1 MQPTWSTACPDWEQR
16 ITSGQS
22 LIPFAPLFEA
32 EAAAAMAIFRDLR
45 IVDVLNSPTMAQS
58 NREWIF
64 DFAQAIFGAYEHE
77 TGRRLIREFFL
88 LISKKNGKSTS
99 AAGIMI
105 TALLRNWRKSAEY
118 LILAPTLE
126 VANNSFFP
134 ARDMIKADPELAEIL
149 KIQENLK
156 TITHLLTGA
165 TLKVIAADN
174 DTVSGKKATGVLIDE
189 LWLFGKRANA
199 ENMLREATGGLVS
212 RPEGFVVYLS
222 TQSDEP
228 PSGIFRQKLNYFRQV
243 RDGKILDPRSL
254 PVLYEFPE
262 PMLKEKAYLQP
273 ENFGVTNPN
282 LGLSVDTQWLSD
294 KLTEAQNSSE
304 SSLNGFVAKHLNIE
318 MGGGS
323 TSDAWSGAEDW
334 AFSADESLT
343 FDSLLERSEVIVAGI
358 DGGGSD
364 DLMGLCLL
372 GRERGTRHWLV
383 WTHAW
388 CERKVLERRKQI
400 AAQLLDYEQ
409 QGDLTIV
416 DRLGDDITQLV
427 AYVAKVDAAR
437 LLPETGAVGLDP
449 YGVGAVIDALAAS
462 GIGEDRIQAVSQGF
476 KLQGAILTVERKLSD
491 GTLRH
496 AGRPLMAWCVG
507 NAKTEMRGNATM
519 ITKQASGRAKIDPL
533 MATFDAVA
541 LMSNNPETGG
551 SVYSADRGLV
561 VFG

>member
-1 MQPTWSTACPDWEQR
+1 MPDWSTACPDWETR

-22 LIPFAPLFEA
+22 LIPFAPLFPQEA
-32 EAAAAMAIFRDLR
+32 EAAMQIFRDLK
-45 IVDVLNSPTMAQS
+45 IVDVLNSPTIAES
-58 NREWIF
+58 NRDWIF
-64 DFAQAIFGAYEHE
+64 DFASAIFGAYEHD
-77 TGRRLIREFFL
+77 TGRRLIREFML

-105 TALLRNWRKSAEY
+105 TALLRNWRQSAEY

-189 LWLFGKRANA
+189 LWLFGKRAHA

-222 TQSDEP
+222 TQSDEA
-228 PSGIFRQKLNYFRQV
+228 PSGIFRQKLNYFRSV
-243 RDGKILDPRSL
+243 RDGKIIDPRSL
-254 PVLYEFPE
+254 PVLYEFPK
-262 PMLKEKAYLQP
+262 PMLEAKSYLEP
-273 ENFGVTNPN
+273 RHFGVTNPN
-282 LGLSVDTQWLSD
+282 LGLSVDNQWLQD
-294 KLTEAQNSSE
+294 KLTEAQNASE
-304 SSLNGFVAKHLNIE
+304 ASLNGFLAKHLNIE
-318 MGGGS
+318 LGGGS

-334 AFSADESLT
+334 PFAADLTLT
-343 FDSLLERSEVIVAGI
+343 FDELLERSEVIVAGI

-364 DLMGLCLL
+364 DLMGLALI
-372 GRERGTRHWLV
+372 GRERGTRDWLV

-388 CERKVLERRKQI
+388 CERKVLERRKNI
-400 AAQLLDYEQ
+400 AAQLQDYANE
-409 QGDLTIV
+409 GDLTIV
-416 DRLGDDITQLV
+416 DRLGADIKQMV
-427 AYVAKVDAAR
+427 EIVAKVAAAG

-449 YGVGAVIDALAAS
+449 YGVGAVIDALAAA
-462 GIGEDRIQAVSQGF
+462 GIGEDRVQAVSQGF
-476 KLQGAILTVERKLSD
+476 KLQGAILTTERKLSD
-491 GTLRH
+491 GSFRH
-496 AGRPLMAWCVG
+496 AGRPMMAWCVG
-507 NAKTEMRGNATM
+507 NAKIEMRGNAAM

-533 MATFDAVA
+533 MAIFDAVA

>member
-1 MQPTWSTACPDWEQR
+1 MPDWSTACPDWEAR
-16 ITSGQS
+16 LVAGQS
-22 LIPFAPLFEA
+22 LIPFAPLFPQEA
-32 EAAAAMAIFRDLR
+32 DAAMAIFRDLK
-45 IVDVLNSPTMAQS
+45 IVDVLNSPTMAES
-58 NREWIF
+58 NRAWIF
-64 DFAQAIFGAYEHE
+64 DFASAIFGAYEHE

-189 LWLFGKRANA
+189 LWLFGKRAHA

-228 PSGIFRQKLNYFRQV
+228 PSGVFKQKLDYFRNV
-243 RDGKILDPRSL
+243 RDGKIVDPRSL
-254 PVLYEFPE
+254 PVLYEFPKA
-262 PMLKEKAYLQP
+262 MLDAKAYLEP
-273 ENFGVTNPN
+273 ENFYITNPN
-282 LGLSVDTQWLSD
+282 LGLSVYPEWMSD
-294 KLTEAQNSSE
+294 KLTEAQNATE
-304 SSLNGFVAKHLNIE
+304 ASLNGWLAKHLNVQI
-318 MGGGS
+318 GGGS

-334 AFSADESLT
+334 QGAADASLT
-343 FDSLLERSEVIVAGI
+343 FDELLARSEVIVAGI

-364 DLMGLCLL
+364 DLMGLALI
-372 GRERGTRHWLV
+372 GRERGTRDWLV

-388 CERKVLERRKQI
+388 CERKVLDRRKAI
-400 AAQLLDYEQ
+400 AAQLLDYAND
-409 QGDLTIV
+409 GDLTIV
-416 DRLGDDITQLV
+416 DRLGDDIKQMV
-427 AYVAKVDAAR
+427 EIVAKVLAAG
-437 LLPETGAVGLDP
+437 LLPESGAVGLDP
-449 YGVGAVIDALAAS
+449 YGVGAVIDALAAA
-462 GIGEDRIQAVSQGF
+462 GIGEDRVQAVSQGF
-476 KLQGAILTVERKLSD
+476 KLQGAILTMERKLSD

-496 AGRPLMAWCVG
+496 AGCPMMAWCVG
-507 NAKTEMRGNATM
+507 NAKIEMRGNAAM

-533 MATFDAVA
+533 MAALDAVA